1 MSNNPEIE
9 QILDNAIKLAKGYR
23 HKDVTVEHLSL
34 ALTRFEPFTECLKSY
49 GLDVLMLQK
58 DFEQYLKSLTSLE
71 V

>member
-23 HKDVTVEHLSL
+23 HKYVTVEHLSL
-34 ALTRFEPFTECLKSY
+34 ALIRFEPFTAVSY
-49 GLDVLMLQK
+49 TH
-58 DFEQYLKSLTSLE
+58 LTLPTTCT